1 MLQLII
7 GSELSIEPRK
17 KQTTTHEM
25 QRRMHARSCAGLAA
39 GLHDRGKPSLHTH
52 PDPAAAYVRPSL
64 PLLGPGAVTME
75 PTQRDTQ
82 KPRPIAHAC
91 NASLP
96 TVASLVDP
104 SGCFHACQDK
114 ATPNAKSRCK
124 TRTLLLP
131 RRSVVLYPR
140 TDAPAVQA
148 SARQKPTEL
157 RYACRPPA
165 RARASDH
172 DVSPVKKLDILQAY
186 VARPSERWQQ
196 ALAPHAPHVMCRAAR
211 VVCDRSI
218 DRSQC
223 PRREND
229 RWISEL
235 LTPSLKINWMYI

>member
-131 RRSVVLYPR
+131 RRSVVYIRARMRPR
-140 TDAPAVQA
+140 F
-148 SARQKPTEL
+148 R
-157 RYACRPPA
+157 PA
-165 RARASDH
+165 RDKTHRATLRMSPRARERSRRFPVKHWTFCKRTSRDRASGGNRRWRRM
-172 DVSPVKKLDILQAY
+172 PRMWC
-186 VARPSERWQQ
+186 VAP
-196 ALAPHAPHVMCRAAR
+196 RASC
-211 VVCDRSI
+211 VTDRSI
-218 DRSQC
+218 DRDAHDGKTIDGSA
-223 PRREND
+223 
-229 RWISEL
+229 SY
-235 LTPSLKINWMYI
+235 SLHP